1 MGRAG
6 ASVEQIALRRSI
18 LASVV
23 LSVLAVGWGLVANSQ
38 VILLDGAYMVIG
50 VVLTALSL
58 TASRLMAAGPTT
70 RFPFGLEA
78 LAPLAVGVQ
87 GMALLAVSGYAAAE
101 AVRLLVHGGTDVAA
115 GSVAGYALLSGLAAL
130 GLHRY
135 VRSAD
140 PSSDLLNAEARQW
153 WAGALLSL
161 VVCLGALA
169 ALLMRAVGWTAV
181 ERYVDPVLV
190 LVACLM
196 LVPQPIAML
205 RTMVRELLEGAP
217 APEVQEPV
225 RRAVAEVRA
234 EYDLAEPTLR
244 MTKVG
249 RKLYVEAG
257 FLVPAGRWDV
267 ADEDRVRR
275 ALSARLDS
283 VPFDVWLNL
292 ELTTDP
298 RLIA

>member
-1 MGRAG
+1 MG
-6 ASVEQIALRRSI
+6 SVSTPVEQVALRRSI
-18 LASVV
+18 LVSVV
-23 LSVLAVGWGLVANSQ
+23 LCVLAIGWGTVANSQ
-38 VILLDGAYMVIG
+38 VILLDGAYMMVG
-50 VVLTALSL
+50 VALSGL
-58 TASRLMAAGPTT
+58 SLATSRRVAAGPST

-87 GMALLAVSGYAAAE
+87 GLALLAVAGFAATE

-115 GSVAGYALLSGLAAL
+115 VSVAGYALVSGLVAL
-130 GLHRY
+130 SLYRY
-135 VRSAD
+135 VRAAG
-140 PSSDLLNAEARQW
+140 PTSDLLTAEARQW

-161 VVCLGALA
+161 VVFIGALGAL
-169 ALLMRAVGWTAV
+169 LLRTVGWTAI

-190 LVACLM
+190 LLAVLM
-196 LVPQPIAML
+196 LVPQPVAML

-217 APEVQEPV
+217 TPEVQAPV

-234 EYDLAEPTLR
+234 EHALAEPALR

-249 RKLYVEAG
+249 RKLYVEVG

-275 ALSARLDS
+275 ALSSRLDS
-283 VPFDVWLNL
+283 LPFDVWLNL